1 MVMKLGERKTLS
13 LLGITLLGLGLSWSI
28 VFANPSVDELPDI
41 TGGVQ
46 PIVQYKNTDAFAGTR
61 LTSVE
66 NVEYVVHVKNQT
78 GDPLVADS
86 LVLVVDTLQE
96 ISGKE
101 ISDQVR
107 IEGFDG
113 KTREGKP
120 FFRIPSDKAELAP
133 YSESQSVTIRVS
145 NPNYHRFF
153 PPNVRVRGLRR
164 APGKAVETLLDSLVR
179 KGILAPD
186 EAARALES
194 TSSSNP

>member
-1 MVMKLGERKTLS
+1 MRALLFLMVNVA
-13 LLGITLLGLGLSWSI
+13 LLASS
-28 VFANPSVDELPDI
+28 VFANPSVDELPDL

-46 PIVQYKNTDAFAGTR
+46 PIVQYKKSDAFSGTN

-66 NVEYVVHVKNQT
+66 NLEYVVRVKNQT

-86 LVLVVDTLQE
+86 LVIVVDQLQE

-101 ISDQVR
+101 ISNQVM

-113 KTREGKP
+113 MTQEGKP
-120 FFRIPSDKAELAP
+120 YFRIPSEKAELAP
-133 YSESQSVTIRVS
+133 YSESQSVTIRVR

-164 APGKAVETLLDSLVR
+164 APGKAVETLLESLVR

-186 EAARALES
+186 EATRALES
-194 TSSSNP
+194 TSSSSP